1 MMGTSSNVNR
11 AHLVL
16 CSQAKALGTV
26 RPMANNLKRLRTERE
41 LSQTELADRM
51 NTTRN
56 QIAKLESGAR
66 RLSDVWISRAAV
78 ALRVD
83 PGALVADS
91 MLVDVVGYVGAGSMI
106 TYYGEDEGS
115 LETVDRPPGA
125 SDETV
130 AVRVKGDSMPG
141 VAEDRWILYYD
152 KRVRSVPDEW
162 VNQLCVVWLPNER
175 VYVKKVYRGRDPG
188 TFDLI
193 STGHYEPM
201 RDEEVEWS
209 AKVQWIKPA

>member
-1 MMGTSSNVNR
+1 MMGTSSNDKS

-16 CSQAKALGTV
+16 CSQPQALGTF
-26 RPMANNLKRLRTERE
+26 RPMANNLKRLRIERD
-41 LSQTELADRM
+41 LSQDELAALM

-56 QIAKLESGAR
+56 QLAKLESGAR
-66 RLSDVWISRAAV
+66 RLSDVWISRAAA

-91 MLVDVVGYVGAGSMI
+91 MSVDVVGYVGAGSMI
-106 TYYGEDEGS
+106 TYYGEDEGAI
-115 LETVDRPPGA
+115 EAVDRPPGA
-125 SDETV
+125 SEETV

-141 VAEDRWILYYD
+141 VAEDRWVLYYD

-162 VNQLCVVWLPNER
+162 LKQLCVVWLPSER

>member
-1 MMGTSSNVNR
+1 
-11 AHLVL
+11 
-16 CSQAKALGTV
+16 
-26 RPMANNLKRLRTERE
+26 MANNLKRLRVERE
-41 LSQTELADRM
+41 LSQEDLAALM

-56 QIAKLESGAR
+56 QLAKLESGAR
-66 RLSDVWISRAAV
+66 RLSDVWITRAAV
-78 ALRVD
+78 ALKVD

-91 MLVDVVGYVGAGSMI
+91 TAVDVVGYVGAGSMI
-106 TYYGEDEGS
+106 TYYGEDEGA
-115 LETVDRPPGA
+115 LESVDRPPGA
-125 SDETV
+125 SDQTV
-130 AVRVKGDSMPG
+130 AVLVKGDSMPG
-141 VAEDRWILYYD
+141 VAEDRWVLYYD

-162 VNQLCVVWLPNER
+162 LNQLCVVWLPNER

-188 TFDLI
+188 TFDLV